1 MTPAD
6 LKITEGYAPFGEHRT
21 WYRIAGDLDGEQA
34 PLVVVHGGPGCT
46 HDYLDN
52 LTALA
57 TGGRAVVHYDQI
69 GNGKS
74 THLPDRGA
82 DFWTVDFFLREL
94 ENLLSHLG
102 IADRYDLLGQSWG
115 GMLGAEHAVRRPDGL
130 NRLVIANS
138 PTSMARW
145 SSEADR
151 LRTALPQA
159 TQAALRRHEANE
171 AYDHPDYKA
180 ASDVY
185 YHRHVCRCD
194 PWPDF
199 VRRTFDWVDRD
210 PTVYH
215 TMWGPTEFWGTGS
228 LRNWTV
234 EDRLAQI
241 DVPTLVITGAYDEA
255 TPHAAELFSTLI
267 PDVHWRIFGQS
278 SHMPHVEEEDAY
290 MSAVDAFL
298 RSAEEPPA
306 EARKETSNG

>member
-1 MTPAD
+1 MTPAP
-6 LKITEGYAPFGEHRT
+6 LRSTEGFAPFGEHQT
-21 WYRIAGDLDGEQA
+21 WYRITGDLDGA
-34 PLVVVHGGPGCT
+34 RPPLVIVHGGPGCT

-57 TGGRAVVHYDQI
+57 GDGRAVIHYDQI

-74 THLPDRGA
+74 THLPGQGA
-82 DFWTVDFFLREL
+82 DFWTVALFLREL
-94 ENLLSHLG
+94 DNLLAHLG

-115 GMLGAEHAVRRPDGL
+115 GMLGAEHAIRRPRGL

-138 PTSMARW
+138 PTSIARW
-145 SSEADR
+145 SSEAER
-151 LRTALPQA
+151 LRSALPATIQA
-159 TQAALRRHEANE
+159 TLRHHEADG
-171 AYDHPDYKA
+171 AYTHPDYKA

-185 YHRHVCRCD
+185 YQRHVCRCE

-215 TMWGPTEFWGTGS
+215 TMWGPTEFLGTGS
-228 LRNWTV
+228 LKNWTV

-241 DVPTLVITGAYDEA
+241 NVPTLVVTGAFDEA
-255 TPHAAELFSTLI
+255 TPHAAEMFSTLI

-278 SHMPHVEEEDAY
+278 SHMPHVEEEAAY

-298 RSAEEPPA
+298 RASGA
-306 EARKETSNG
+306 TSTDAQNGASHG